1 MKNVMVLNAKCTCI
15 FDGKIQASKAV
26 LYSLLGVYHHPT
38 LDFSALGLLGW
49 KIWRVTHASA
59 SPSPRPSGPC
69 PLSQLYV
76 VKRNFLTM

>member
-1 MKNVMVLNAKCTCI
+1 MVLNAKCTCI

-26 LYSLLGVYHHPT
+26 LCSLLAVYHHPT

-49 KIWRVTHASA
+49 KIWRSTHASA
-59 SPSPRPSGPC
+59 SPGPSGPC

-76 VKRNFLTM
+76 VKRNFLTV